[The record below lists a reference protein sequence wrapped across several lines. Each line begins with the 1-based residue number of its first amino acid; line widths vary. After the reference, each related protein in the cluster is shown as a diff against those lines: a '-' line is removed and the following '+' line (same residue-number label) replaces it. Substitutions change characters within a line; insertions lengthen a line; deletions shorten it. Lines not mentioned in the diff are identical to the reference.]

1 MVAELQA
8 FGQTKKD
15 EAQQLYEELEVCTA
29 GLVGPCCVYHL
40 SHLGRWGAAQLL

>member
-15 EAQQLYEELEVCTA
+15 EAQQLYEELEVSKHGQWA
-29 GLVGPCCVYHL
+29 GRPEWY
-40 SHLGRWGAAQLL
+40 